1 MIATGLVGT
10 FTATGLV
17 GTATATG
24 LVWYCYCYGFGLVL
38 LRVWFGTATATG
50 LVSTTVV
57 SFLGFLSSQVENF
70 S

>member
-17 GTATATG
+17 ATATG
-24 LVWYCYCYGFGLVL
+24 LVWYCYVFGLVMLL
-38 LRVWFGTATATG
+38 LRVWFGTATTTG

-57 SFLGFLSSQVENF
+57 PFLGFLSSQVENF